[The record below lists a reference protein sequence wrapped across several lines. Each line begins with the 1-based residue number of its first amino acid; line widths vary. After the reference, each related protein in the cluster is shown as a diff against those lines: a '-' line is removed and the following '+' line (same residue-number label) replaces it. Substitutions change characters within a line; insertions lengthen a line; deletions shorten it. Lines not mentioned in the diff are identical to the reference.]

1 MKNRISS
8 SLTLTSLFV
17 FGFSSVSAQNSAY
30 DHGSTIIAGSAAF
43 SSIGGELFI
52 DDDED
57 RLTSLQ
63 LTPSLSYFV
72 APGLAIGGKLFFQ
85 RSAQSGDSFTSWGLG
100 PQILYFIG
108 GHSAQASVKG
118 TTSPYLG
125 AAFAFL
131 RNSAK
136 STFRGQTD
144 KSSATGTAF
153 SFGGGINHMLTS
165 NASLFV
171 EGAYELDRISGEG
184 DSASGNK
191 FNVVVGLAVF
201 LY

>member
-1 MKNRISS
+1 MQKRI
-8 SLTLTSLFV
+8 LPLFTLMGVLGLNLSTAR
-17 FGFSSVSAQNSAY
+17 AQNSAF
-30 DHGSTIIAGSAAF
+30 DRGSAIVAGGAAF
-43 SSIGGELFI
+43 SSVGGELFI

-57 RLTSLQ
+57 RVTSLQ

-72 APGLAIGGKLFFQ
+72 TPGLAIGGKLFFQ
-85 RSAQSGDSFTSWGLG
+85 RTAQSDDSFTSWGLG

-108 GHSAQASVKG
+108 SQRAQASVKG
-118 TTSPYLG
+118 TTYPYLG

-136 STFRGQTD
+136 SSFGGRTN
-144 KSSATGTAF
+144 KSSATGTAL
-153 SFGGGINHMLTS
+153 SFGGGINHMLAN

-171 EGAYELDRISGEG
+171 EGAYELDHLSGEG
-184 DSASGNK
+184 DSANGNK
-191 FNVVVGLAVF
+191 FNIVAGLAVF